1 MKNRFTSTSPWC
13 RVMGPIVILLA
24 AVILPSCEQD
34 NPSGLPPNVTRSV
47 IIVRVDPSPVDGVQ
61 NTLNGAVSAAYI
73 VQIREL
79 AGLGGDVRFINS
91 TVFDPDTGFQ
101 VAVNFFDSDSL
112 KVFVGDSRIEPNG
125 ELDVA
130 QTANYALPDF
140 RVEADLTVAVQFQ
153 DDRGSV
159 VNQSIL
165 VPIVPPPPAE

>member
-24 AVILPSCEQD
+24 AAILPSCGED
-34 NPSGLPPNVTRSV
+34 NASGLPPAQRSAILV
-47 IIVRVDPSPVDGVQ
+47 GVDPNPVIGVQ
-61 NTLNGAVSAAYI
+61 NVLTGAVSAAYI

-79 AGLGGDVRFINS
+79 AGLGGEVRFINS
-91 TVFDPDTGFQ
+91 TVFDPETGLQ
-101 VAVNFFDSDSL
+101 VAVNFFDNDAL
-112 KVFVGDSRIEPNG
+112 KVFVGESRIEPNG
-125 ELDVA
+125 ELDVP
-130 QTANYALPDF
+130 QTVNYVLPDF
-140 RVEADLTVAVQFQ
+140 RVEADLTVNVQVQ